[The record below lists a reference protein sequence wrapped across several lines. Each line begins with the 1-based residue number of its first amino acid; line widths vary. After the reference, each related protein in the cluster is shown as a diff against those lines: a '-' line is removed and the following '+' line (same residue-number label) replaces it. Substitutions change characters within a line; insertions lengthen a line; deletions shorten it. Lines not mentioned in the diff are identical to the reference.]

1 MPMQVNPITGH
12 EVNLLP
18 MNTSNASPS
27 GWIRL
32 LNGAHDAGYI
42 NLISPAEKVLDPALH
57 SPPNGPPYIV
67 IDMPVSDLPMLLDIL
82 RNEGKLQIRYDDSGA
97 PAFAIIEPASP
108 GANPVSSLKMVQ
120 ELRRRQI
127 PRSA

>member
-18 MNTSNASPS
+18 MNTSNPSPS

-42 NLISPAEKVLDPALH
+42 NLISPAEKVRDPALH
-57 SPPNGPPYIV
+57 SLPNTPPYIV

-82 RNEGKLQIRYDDSGA
+82 RNEGKLQISYDDSGA
-97 PAFAIIEPASP
+97 PTFAMIGPVSP
-108 GANPVSSLKMVQ
+108 GANPVSSLKIVQ
-120 ELRRRQI
+120 ELRRRL